1 MNEINPQNRQNQYS
15 QEQYQQGQYQ
25 PVQQNQYYQQP
36 QYNQQPPKKRKNQYI
51 KMVVLDYNCNC
62 CYCGNFLIRFK
73 R

>member
-36 QYNQQPPKKRKNQYI
+36 STINSRLRKRKNQYI
-51 KMVVLDYNCNC
+51 KNGGFGL
-62 CYCGNFLIRFK
+62 
-73 R
+73 